1 MNRRIVLA
9 SLLCWLPVAALGDD
23 PKIIPAAEAKD
34 HLDKA
39 CVVEMTVL
47 SSKDG
52 TARKEHYLDS
62 EADFHDPKN
71 AVALAEQNAIN
82 GRRLRPGPSRR
93 LLDASLALTDRT
105 AIQAALD
112 AAIRLQLS
120 GRISDARA
128 RTLLRYLRAAAF
140 NFDSAAQGMPPN
152 HELRIYFQRV
162 EGLLVTID
170 PLLDELNE
178 RDAIRQEERANR

>member
-1 MNRRIVLA
+1 M
-9 SLLCWLPVAALGDD
+9 
-23 PKIIPAAEAKD
+23 
-34 HLDKA
+34 A
-39 CVVEMTVL
+39 CVEL
-47 SSKDG
+47 NQRGDPCRYK
-52 TARKEHYLDS
+52 TAPDAVYCPN
-62 EADFHDPKN
+62 HDPKN

-140 NFDSAAQGMPPN
+140 NFDPAAQGMPPN
-152 HELRIYFQRV
+152 HELRSYFQRV
-162 EGLLVTID
+162 EGLLVSID

>member
-1 MNRRIVLA
+1 MACVALTRRGNPCRYSTPPDA
-9 SLLCWLPVAALGDD
+9 PFCPNHDPENVAAL
-23 PKIIPAAEAKD
+23 AA
-34 HLDKA
+34 
-39 CVVEMTVL
+39 
-47 SSKDG
+47 
-52 TARKEHYLDS
+52 
-62 EADFHDPKN
+62 
-71 AVALAEQNAIN
+71 QNSAN
-82 GRRLRPGPSRR
+82 GRQPRPGASRR
-93 LLDASLALTDRT
+93 LLDASLALTDR
-105 AIQAALD
+105 ASIHAALD

-140 NFDSAAQGMPPN
+140 NFDPAAQGIPSN
-152 HELRIYFQRV
+152 HELRSYFQRV